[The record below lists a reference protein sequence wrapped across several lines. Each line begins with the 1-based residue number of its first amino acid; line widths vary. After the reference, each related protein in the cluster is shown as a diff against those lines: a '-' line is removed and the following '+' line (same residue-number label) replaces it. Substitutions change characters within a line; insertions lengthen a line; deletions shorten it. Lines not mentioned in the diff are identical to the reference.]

1 MTRPAVFMRPPMT
14 AVRLRPA
21 RADDLA
27 VLNGVI
33 ERVIMTWKS
42 VVRV

>member
-1 MTRPAVFMRPPMT
+1 MT

-21 RADDLA
+21 CADDLVA
-27 VLNGVI
+27 LNGVI

-42 VVRV
+42 VERV